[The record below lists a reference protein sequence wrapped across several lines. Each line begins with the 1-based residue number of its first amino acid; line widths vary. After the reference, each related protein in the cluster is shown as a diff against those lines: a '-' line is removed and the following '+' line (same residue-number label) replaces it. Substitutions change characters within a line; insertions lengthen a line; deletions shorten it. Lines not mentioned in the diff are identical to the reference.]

1 MGGVVVSIVGPTAS
15 GKTELAIEV
24 ANRLGTEIVNADAR
38 QVFKGMAIGTAQPTA
53 EERAAA
59 PHHFID
65 FLEPESLYSAGAFE
79 ADAVPVLTSLCMQK
93 GAAVLAG
100 GSGMY
105 VEAALRGL
113 DNLPA
118 DLAVRKVLNA
128 RLASGGLDPL
138 LAELKQ
144 LDPAHAEKMD
154 VNNPQRVVRALEV
167 CLSTGAPFSSFH
179 KDQDKERPWR
189 VVSIG
194 LRPDRALLRERI
206 AERAERMMAQGW
218 LDEVQALLPYRETNA
233 LNTVGYKELFQ
244 HLDGTMP
251 LEDAMAQLTTKTRQF
266 AKRQMTWF
274 RKDPRT
280 TWFDF
285 DADTRTSTLEQAA
298 AHAVAQATGSPLP
311 PDTNLSS

>member
-24 ANRLGTEIVNADAR
+24 AKRLGTEIVNADAR
-38 QVFKGMAIGTAQPTA
+38 QVYKGMAIGTAQPTPK
-53 EERAAA
+53 ERSAA

-65 FLEPESLYSAGAFE
+65 FLDPQTLYSAGAFE
-79 ADAVPVLTSLCMQK
+79 ADAVPVLSALCRQN
-93 GAAVLAG
+93 GTAVLAG

-113 DNLPA
+113 DDLPA

-128 RLASGGLDPL
+128 RLQSEGLDPL
-138 LAELKQ
+138 LEELKQ
-144 LDPAHAEKMD
+144 LDPTHAEKMD
-154 VNNPQRVVRALEV
+154 ANNPQRVVRALEV
-167 CLSTGAPFSSFH
+167 CLSTGVPFSSFH
-179 KDQDKERPWR
+179 KGQEKERPWR

-194 LRPDRALLRERI
+194 LRPDRALLRKRI
-206 AERAERMMAQGW
+206 GARAEQMMAQGW
-218 LDEVQALLPYRETNA
+218 LEEVQALLPYRESNA

-285 DADTRTSTLEQAA
+285 DAHTRASSLERAA
-298 AHAVAQATGSPLP
+298 DHAVAEAYGSSLP
-311 PDTNLSS
+311 HHTSISP

>member
-128 RLASGGLDPL
+128 RLATEGLDPL

-179 KDQDKERPWR
+179 KDQEKERPWR

-194 LRPDRALLRERI
+194 LRPERTLLRERI

-274 RKDPRT
+274 RKDPKT

-285 DADTRTSTLEQAA
+285 DVDTRASTLEQAA
-298 AHAVAQATGSPLP
+298 AHAVAQTSGSPLP

>member
-79 ADAVPVLTSLCMQK
+79 ADAVPVLTSLCMRK

-128 RLASGGLDPL
+128 RLASEGLDPL
-138 LAELKQ
+138 LAELKR

-179 KDQDKERPWR
+179 KDQEKERPWR

-194 LRPDRALLRERI
+194 LRPERSLLRERI

-218 LDEVQALLPYRETNA
+218 LDEAQALLPYRETNA

-274 RKDPRT
+274 RKDPKT

-285 DADTRTSTLEQAA
+285 DVDTRASTLEQAA
-298 AHAVAQATGSPLP
+298 AHAVAQAAGFPLP